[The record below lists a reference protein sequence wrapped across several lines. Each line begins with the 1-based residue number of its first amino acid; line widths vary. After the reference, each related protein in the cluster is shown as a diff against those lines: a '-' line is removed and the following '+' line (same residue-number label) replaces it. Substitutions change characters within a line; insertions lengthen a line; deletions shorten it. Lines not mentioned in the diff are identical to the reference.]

1 MMHKTFGFIGIAL
14 IAVSL
19 TTQAFAEK
27 QKPFN
32 RVVVIIDSSGT
43 FANHQFKAIQKVN
56 KLLAQMASK
65 KEKRYEAQDQVYII
79 SLDAKPQIIWAGIR
93 DQLLQLTQNE
103 LSELFKERRKYSYCT
118 DIATAFNLAAY
129 KLNRDPIPAAKWLFV
144 FSDLI
149 DEPAISG
156 TKCKKPEYPSPP
168 SEKIR
173 WDRLID
179 TSIVVFWAQDGQII
193 EWEEALLD
201 KKLSITFFDEAES
214 LNTKILPPPKARK
227 KMTDEERKEAKKRLI
242 ERGLFLLKWGKFL
255 AVGSISLIIFT
266 VFVVLVIR
274 FASRRRHRTP
284 VVNTQHERRR

>member
-1 MMHKTFGFIGIAL
+1 MQKTIGFMGIVL
-14 IAVSL
+14 IAISIS
-19 TTQAFAEK
+19 TQALAEK

-56 KLLAQMASK
+56 KLLTQMASK
-65 KEKRYEAQDQVYII
+65 REKRYEAQDQVYII
-79 SLDAKPQIIWAGIR
+79 TLDARPQIIWAGIR

-103 LSELFKERRKYSYCT
+103 LSELFKDRRKYSYCT

-156 TKCKKPEYPSPP
+156 TKCKNPEYPSPP
-168 SEKIR
+168 SGKIR
-173 WDRLID
+173 WDRL
-179 TSIVVFWAQDGQII
+179 TNASIVVFWAQDSQII

-201 KKLSITFFDEAES
+201 KQLSITFFDEAES
-214 LNTKILPPPKARK
+214 LNMKLLPPPKARK
-227 KMTDEERKEAKKRLI
+227 KMTDQERKEAKKRLS
-242 ERGLFLLKWGKFL
+242 EGGLFLLKWAKFL
-255 AVGSISLIIFT
+255 AVGSISLIILT
-266 VFVVLVIR
+266 VFVVMVVNYI
-274 FASRRRHRTP
+274 SRRRLGHR
-284 VVNTQHERRR
+284 